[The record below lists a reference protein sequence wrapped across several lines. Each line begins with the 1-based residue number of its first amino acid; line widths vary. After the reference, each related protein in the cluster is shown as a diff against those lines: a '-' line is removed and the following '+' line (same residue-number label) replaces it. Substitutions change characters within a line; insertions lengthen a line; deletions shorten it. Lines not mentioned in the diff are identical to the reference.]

1 MLGFL
6 ARRLALVAP
15 TLFAISLILFALMHL
30 IPGDPL
36 QTLLPADASEADRRA
51 VSAALGLDAPLPA
64 QYAKWVS
71 RVVQGDLGTSISRRR
86 PVTQLLGEAIVNTLL
101 LAACAATVAF
111 TIAVVAG
118 VLMATVPLFARGR
131 PLDRLLGVL
140 LIGGVS
146 VPPYWVAMVLV
157 ILFSVQW
164 RLLPSSGMTTVGGDG
179 SLGDLLAHLL
189 LPTIAAALVPMSV
202 VARMVRTSV
211 TEILSQDFVMT
222 LRAQGLPARHVTT
235 AVLKNATPSILT
247 VAGLQIGYLLGGS
260 VLIETIFSWPGVGSL
275 IYGAIGKRDY
285 PVIQGAV
292 LMVSTIFILLNV
304 AVDVLQTRVDPRLR
318 HG

>member
-1 MLGFL
+1 MLPFL
-6 ARRLALVAP
+6 ARRLALVVP
-15 TLFAISLILFALMHL
+15 TLLAISLILFGLMHL

-36 QTLLPADASEADRRA
+36 QTLLPADASEADRRQ
-51 VSAALGLDAPLPA
+51 VSAALGLDEPLPI
-64 QYAKWVS
+64 QYVKWLS

-86 PVTQLLGEAIVNTLL
+86 PVTALLGEAVVNTLF
-101 LAACAATVAF
+101 LAACAAAVAF
-111 TIAVVAG
+111 SIAVVAG
-118 VLMATVPLFARGR
+118 VLLATIPAFARGR
-131 PLDRLLGVL
+131 PLDRLVSVL

-164 RLLPSSGMTTVGGDG
+164 RVLPSSGMTTVGTEA
-179 SLGDLLAHLL
+179 SAADLLAHLI

-202 VARMVRTSV
+202 VSRMVRTSV
-211 TEILSQDFVMT
+211 TEAMGQDFVMT
-222 LRAQGLPARHVTT
+222 LRAQGLPALHVTHQ
-235 AVLKNATPSILT
+235 VLKNAAPPILT

-304 AVDVLQTRVDPRLR
+304 VVDVLHTRVDPRLR
-318 HG
+318 HT

>member
-1 MLGFL
+1 MLAFL
-6 ARRLALVAP
+6 ARRLALVVP
-15 TLFAISLILFALMHL
+15 TLLAISVILFGLMHL

-36 QTLLPADASEADRRA
+36 QTLLPADASEADRRQ
-51 VSAALGLDAPLPA
+51 VSAALGLDAPLPV
-64 QYAKWVS
+64 QYVKWLS

-86 PVTQLLGEAIVNTLL
+86 PVTQLLGEAIVNTLF
-101 LAACAATVAF
+101 LAVCAATVAF
-111 TIAVVAG
+111 AIALLAG
-118 VLMATVPLFARGR
+118 VLLASIPAFARGQ
-131 PLDRLLGVL
+131 PLDRLLSVA

-157 ILFSVQW
+157 IVFSVQW
-164 RLLPSSGMTTVGGDG
+164 RLLPSSGMTTVGAEG
-179 SLGDLLAHLL
+179 SATDLLAHLI

-202 VARMVRTSV
+202 VSRMVRTAV
-211 TEILSQDFVMT
+211 TDALSQDFVMT
-222 LRAQGLPARHVTT
+222 LRAQGLPAAHVTT
-235 AVLKNATPSILT
+235 QVLKNAAPPILT

-304 AVDVLQTRVDPRLR
+304 VVDVLHTRVDPRLR